1 MNEEEKERKIPP
13 ELPDFENMTT
23 EELASWDKLGFID
36 IAGGIVKDIERFQPP
51 LIYGVYGNWGSGKTS
66 LLQIVRRLLQKGN
79 YETVWFNPWIYEHAE
94 KDMLFL
100 GLLRAI
106 QHQLY
111 PKSHKWRKFFAGLF
125 AIFRIGVNALLSR
138 VGASTDKIGEYYHQ
152 FYKGLSKRQSDVI
165 DVVLESRNRLC
176 KAIEEGLKKKSPKA
190 QKKLVIFID
199 DLDRC
204 LPDSAI
210 LLLDQ
215 LKNYLTFPGAP
226 VITVIGVDE
235 DVFATMLD
243 KRYDY
248 SVEQKD
254 KTNFGRKYLEK
265 IIQKPYRLKPKL
277 LRDLMKI
284 TSSYS
289 GWFNNYDDI
298 IFITNYWFGKIEVF
312 TPREIDRAM
321 RATISLV
328 NSDQKPGRNLA
339 NFFKDLKIGSQDIL
353 EWQSFV
359 ANVKTVLEGIR
370 NKRTTESV
378 SEASPQEVSQGYAEI
393 IALTVC
399 VWILV
404 ILRSKYPDPL
414 NIYNSQVK
422 PYSVDNKPIKL
433 PPSSVI
439 NGIYW
444 LFEGWL

>member
-1 MNEEEKERKIPP
+1 MKKEEKERKIPP

-152 FYKGLSKRQSDVI
+152 FYKGLSKRQPDVI

-215 LKNYLTFPGAP
+215 LKNYLTFTGAP

-248 SVEQKD
+248 NIEQKD

-265 IIQKPYRLKPKL
+265 IIQKAYRLNPKL

-289 GWFNNYDDI
+289 DWFSNYNDI
-298 IFITNYWFGKIEVF
+298 AFITNYWFGNIEGF

-328 NSDQKPGRNLA
+328 SSELKSSLNLVD
-339 NFFKDLKIGSQDIL
+339 FFKVNKIGSRDIL
-353 EWQSFV
+353 EWRNFV
-359 ANVKTVLEGIR
+359 NDVKRILNER
-370 NKRTTESV
+370 NEKAAS
-378 SEASPQEVSQGYAEI
+378 SEATPSPKEVTDGYVEL
-393 IALTVC
+393 IALSAC

-404 ILRSKYPDPL
+404 ILRSRYSEAL
-414 NIYNSQVK
+414 TAYNREVR

-433 PPSSVI
+433 PPRSII
-439 NGIYW
+439 NRIYW
-444 LFEGWL
+444 LSEGWL